1 MNVFDYFTIGSLDV
15 HIDVLSKSTW
25 EDINEAMVIFKDI
38 EDVGWRLHTLGEIKF
53 LHENKS
59 EIKIEMGHFWFLDE
73 DAIPRVYVEDL
84 GVWKVNP
91 NCKFPAIMVKD
102 SIVNS
107 EEL

>member
-1 MNVFDYFTIGSLDV
+1 MEEIEYFTIGK
-15 HIDVLSKSTW
+15 IDVYKEPLIKGTW
-25 EDINEAMVIFKDI
+25 EEVNEAI
-38 EDVGWRLHTLGEIKF
+38 EFFNEIENLEWRLPTLDELKF

-59 EIKIEMGHFWFLDE
+59 EMKFEMGDFWFFKG
-73 DAIPRVYVEDL
+73 DAIPRIYVEEL

-102 SIVNS
+102 TMVNS